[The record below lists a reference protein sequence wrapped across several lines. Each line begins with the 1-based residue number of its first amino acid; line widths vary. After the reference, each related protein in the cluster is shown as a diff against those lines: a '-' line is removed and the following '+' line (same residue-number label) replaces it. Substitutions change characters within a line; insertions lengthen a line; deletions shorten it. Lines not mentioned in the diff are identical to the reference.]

1 MKILITGTSRGIGRV
16 VALRYLSLGHEVV
29 GIDLLPS
36 SIENEKYTHFVGDI
50 REKSQL
56 PDMNDIDIIFNNA
69 GVQNSENDISTNLIG
84 SMNVTE
90 KYLSSP
96 VLKSILFNASASAH
110 TGFEFPEY
118 AASKAGV
125 ITYMKNVASR
135 LAPRGVI
142 VNSISLG
149 GVETLSN
156 KPVMDD
162 PKLWEKVMNVTPLK
176 KWMSEEEVADW
187 VYFLTVVN
195 KSATGQ
201 DFVID
206 NGEKDL
212 NCTFVWPNFE

>member
-1 MKILITGTSRGIGRV
+1 MKMLITGTSRGIGRA

-36 SIENEKYTHFVGDI
+36 SIENEKYSHFVGDI
-50 REKSQL
+50 REKSQV
-56 PDMNDIDIIFNNA
+56 PEINDLDIIFNNA
-69 GVQNSENDISTNLIG
+69 GVQNSDSDISTNLIG

-110 TGFEFPEY
+110 TGFEFTEY

-135 LAPRGVI
+135 LAPRGVL

-162 PKLWEKVMNVTPLK
+162 PKLWEKVMDVTPLK
-176 KWMSEEEVADW
+176 KWMSEEEVCDW
-187 VYFLTVVN
+187 VMFLTLTN
-195 KSATGQ
+195 KSASGQ
-201 DFVID
+201 DFLID

-212 NCTFVWPNFE
+212 NNTFVWPK